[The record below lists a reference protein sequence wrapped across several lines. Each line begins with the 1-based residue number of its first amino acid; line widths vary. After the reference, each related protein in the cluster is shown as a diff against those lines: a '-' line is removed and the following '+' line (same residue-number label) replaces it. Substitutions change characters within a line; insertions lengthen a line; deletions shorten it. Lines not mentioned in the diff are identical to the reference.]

1 MKINFSQEKKNPNT
15 LCTSLPHCL
24 LSLLPYWAFLLKD
37 FYRLLKRCS
46 SRVVRS
52 HDSVMYADRL
62 KVMPWR
68 FYQDKII
75 MSLLFIW
82 GERKSKQN
90 KSNTGILGLSVG
102 CFLFS
107 SNTLLSPRN
116 KNMSVLEKG
125 KNSKYS
131 SLYVCTCGKISGHKS
146 PMKSGGQSALLW
158 RRRKTC
164 SHILFRLLTNGIK
177 PSWYEST
184 RLRNFGVGVYQ
195 FSRKGFTPV
204 PMQGALH
211 NLTYFAYSSTS

>member
-24 LSLLPYWAFLLKD
+24 LFLLPYWAFLLKD
-37 FYRLLKRCS
+37 FYRLLKLCS

-116 KNMSVLEKG
+116 KNMSVLEKEVRTL
-125 KNSKYS
+125 NIPLYMFALVVKYLDIS
-131 SLYVCTCGKISGHKS
+131 HPWRVEGSQPSCGGGGRHVLTFFSVCS
-146 PMKSGGQSALLW
+146 PTA
-158 RRRKTC
+158 
-164 SHILFRLLTNGIK
+164 
-177 PSWYEST
+177 
-184 RLRNFGVGVYQ
+184 
-195 FSRKGFTPV
+195 
-204 PMQGALH
+204 
-211 NLTYFAYSSTS
+211 